1 MVFTKPSKYIQD
13 FIDQIQIHL
22 PTTFHLPSF
31 LLQSSFHLSKVSK
44 LFLKSFYDIAI
55 NAPPP
60 KYEIVSQTRC
70 LPNAPFPR
78 GEVYESVDSEEIK
91 QHIVQLDKMVTQVKL
106 VVGLRTYQIYFVLP
120 VGSKIAIP
128 KCLFMMNMWLH
139 IVAKFAGDVCSKNV
153 DVYLYL
159 TDLKKLLPATQRQTI
174 ELEHVNTAF
183 TTGCSDRT
191 EIFIFRKEEWF
202 KVFVHECFHNMGLDF
217 DIAKSKSKLV
227 LQSIFQLQSNC
238 HLEESYCEMWAETIN
253 ILLINAATKKSF
265 EECLPVIERQ
275 IHQERIFSL
284 FQAAK
289 VLNHFGL
296 GYRDV
301 IDKTPEKGDLRSN
314 YKETTEAFCY
324 FVLKS
329 ILMFNFNEFIE
340 WMFLNCK
347 SIKFKENQLNKFVN
361 DLIVQKHNEMK
372 FMRSLNGIQ
381 TFFETSRRKS
391 FLTSTLR
398 MSALELEI

>member
-1 MVFTKPSKYIQD
+1 
-13 FIDQIQIHL
+13 
-22 PTTFHLPSF
+22 
-31 LLQSSFHLSKVSK
+31 
-44 LFLKSFYDIAI
+44 
-55 NAPPP
+55 
-60 KYEIVSQTRC
+60 

-78 GEVYESVDSEEIK
+78 GKVYESVDSDEIK

-106 VVGLRTYQIYFVLP
+106 VVGLRTYNLHFVLP
-120 VGSKIAIP
+120 TGSKIAIP

-139 IVAKFAGDVCSKNV
+139 IVDKFAGNVCSKNV

-159 TDLKKLLPATQRQTI
+159 TDLKKLLPAGQRQTI
-174 ELEHVNTAF
+174 DLEHVNTAF
-183 TTGCSDRT
+183 TTGCSDKT

-202 KVFVHECFHNMGLDF
+202 KVFVHECFHNMRLDF
-217 DIAKSKSKLV
+217 DISTSKSKQV

-238 HLEESYCEMWAETIN
+238 HLEESYCEMWAETVN
-253 ILLINAATKKSF
+253 ILLINAATKNTF
-265 EECLPVIERQ
+265 EVCLPVIERQ

-296 GYRDV
+296 GYTDL
-301 IDKTPEKGDLRSN
+301 IDKAHPDKGAMRRN

-340 WMFLNCK
+340 WIFLNCK

-372 FMRSLNGIQ
+372 FMRLLKAIQ
-381 TFFETSRRKS
+381 PFFESRRRKS
-391 FLTSTLR
+391 FLTCTLR
-398 MSALELEI
+398 MSAIELEF

>member
-1 MVFTKPSKYIQD
+1 MVFTKPSKYIQE
-13 FIDQIQIHL
+13 FIDQIQIIL
-22 PTTFHLPSF
+22 PTSFHSQSF
-31 LLQSSFHLSKVSK
+31 HSQSFHLSKVSK
-44 LFLKSFYDIAI
+44 LFLKSLYDIAL
-55 NAPPP
+55 NSTPPN
-60 KYEIVSQTRC
+60 YEIVSQTRC
-70 LPNAPFPR
+70 PPNAPFPR
-78 GEVYESVDSEEIK
+78 GHVYESFNSEEIK
-91 QHIVQLDKMVTQVKL
+91 QHIIQLDKTVTQVKL
-106 VVGLRTYQIYFVLP
+106 VVGARTYQIYFVLP

-139 IVAKFAGDVCSKNV
+139 IVDKFAGDVCSKNV
-153 DVYLYL
+153 DLYLYL
-159 TDLKKLLPATQRQTI
+159 TDLKKLLPAAQRQTI
-174 ELEHVNTAF
+174 KLEHVNTAF
-183 TTGCSDRT
+183 TTGCNVKT

-217 DIAKSKSKLV
+217 DIAKSKSKQV
-227 LQSIFQLQSNC
+227 LQSIFQLQSKC

-265 EECLPVIERQ
+265 EQCLPVIERQ

-296 GYRDV
+296 GYSDV
-301 IDKTPEKGDLRSN
+301 IDKTPEKGSLRSN

-361 DLIVQKHNEMK
+361 ELIVQKHNQIIYIK
-372 FMRSLNGIQ
+372 TLNGIQ

-391 FLTSTLR
+391 FLTTTLR
-398 MSALELEI
+398 MSSLELEF

>member
-1 MVFTKPSKYIQD
+1 MVFTKPSKLLQE
-13 FIDQIQIHL
+13 FIDQVQIK
-22 PTTFHLPSF
+22 
-31 LLQSSFHLSKVSK
+31 SSPLFHLSKVSK
-44 LFLKSFYDIAI
+44 LFLKSLYDIAL

-60 KYEIVSQTRC
+60 KYEIVSQIRC

-78 GEVYESVDSEEIK
+78 GQVYESLDSVEIK
-91 QHIVQLDKMVTQVKL
+91 QHIEQLDKTVTQVKL
-106 VVGLRTYQIYFVLP
+106 LVGARSYNLHFVLP
-120 VGSKIAIP
+120 SGSKIVIA

-139 IVAKFAGDVCSKNV
+139 IVDKFAGNVCSKNV

-159 TDLKKLLPATQRQTI
+159 TDLKKLLPAGQRQTI

-183 TTGCSDRT
+183 TTCCSDRT

-202 KVFVHECFHNMGLDF
+202 KVFVHECFHNMGMDF
-217 DIAKSKSKLV
+217 DITTSKSQNL
-227 LQSIFQLQSNC
+227 LQAIFQLQSKC
-238 HLEESYCEMWAETIN
+238 HLDESYCEMWAETVN

-296 GYRDV
+296 GYSDL
-301 IDKTPEKGDLRSN
+301 IENTPEKGTLRRN

-329 ILMFNFNEFIE
+329 LLMFNFNDFVE
-340 WMFLNCK
+340 WIFLNCK

-372 FMRSLNGIQ
+372 FLKSMKAMH
-381 TFFETSRRKS
+381 TFFESSRRKS

-398 MSALELEI
+398 MSAVELEF